1 MMPNRKGELLDKML
15 LLATNA
21 HAGQFDRGGSPY
33 ILHPLKVMHYLKSDD
48 EELMCIALGHDVI
61 EDTSVTFSDLK
72 EAGLTDR
79 IIEGIRVLTKMPGET
94 YDEYKLRVFSNRD
107 AMKVKMADLRHNT
120 DIRRLK
126 GVTEKDIARMA
137 KYHMFYMELKMKL
150 EMPSGSGGGGRTFSE
165 ENK

>member
-61 EDTSVTFSDLK
+61 EDTSVTYSDLK

-126 GVTEKDIARMA
+126 GVTEKDIARMS